1 MTEAQL
7 VRAILLRFGAHPQL
21 RLWRSQPL
29 VARTRDGRVVRA
41 LPVGFPDISGV
52 TATGRMI
59 AIECKTPTGRV
70 SSKQTAF
77 LDMLRK
83 FGALVILA
91 RSVEDVE
98 QGLWL
103 GVSMEAESTLL
114 KEIWRRPVEISVAPL
129 GPKR

>member
-1 MTEAQL
+1 MTESAL
-7 VRAILLRFGAHPQL
+7 VRAILLRFGSHPQL

-59 AIECKTPTGRV
+59 AIEVKTTKGSVTAR
-70 SSKQTAF
+70 QIAF

-98 QGLWL
+98 RGLGL
-103 GVSMEAESTLL
+103 GVPVVDTDPH
-114 KEIWRRPVEISVAPL
+114 WRVP
-129 GPKR
+129 